1 MSRVI
6 RPIYVQQPIGKER
19 IFLRKP
25 FEKGTRDARGVKRA
39 LYLDP
44 A

>member
-6 RPIYVQQPIGKER
+6 RPIYVQQSIGKER

-25 FEKGTRDARGVKRA
+25 FEKGTRDARMVKRA